1 MLMHTAVMVNRL
13 VQMVMSRS
21 QQSDMLLTLE
31 ID

>member
-1 MLMHTAVMVNRL
+1 MLMHTEVMVNRL